1 MQHDF
6 MFTSESVTEGHPDKL
21 CDQVSDAIV
30 DRFLQQDPSARIVAE
45 CATATAILFIAARFD
60 AKASVDFPAVARQ
73 VINQVGYDQ
82 PAFNS
87 QTCSIVTS
95 VQELPSDGYRQFD
108 EEHLSDEDMDRI
120 PVKNQVTVFGFAC
133 TQTPAYLPLPIWLA
147 HQLARRLTM
156 ARRTRLLPYLA
167 PDGTTQVGIEYRQR
181 RPYRIHSMTVVA
193 SQNAPTTSTGPT
205 LDRLRDEVRATVIEP
220 VFYEEPLKPDA
231 ETQIFVNPDGLLL
244 MGGPSVH
251 SGLTGRKNAIDTYGE
266 YSRHSGAA
274 LSGKDP
280 TRIDRIG
287 AYAARYAA
295 KNVVAAGLADEC
307 EVQLSYA
314 IGQARPISMHVQT
327 FGTSTIPDD
336 AITTLVA
343 QHFDFRLASIIR
355 QFQLRFLPTRV
366 PGGFYQKLAAYG
378 HVGRMDIGLPWE
390 VTDKAALLQ
399 EHKK

>member
-30 DRFLQQDPSARIVAE
+30 DRFLQQDPYARIIAE

-60 AKASVDFPAVARQ
+60 ARASVDFPAVARQ

-95 VQELPSDGYRQFD
+95 LKELPSDGYGHFA
-108 EEHLSDEDMDRI
+108 EEQLSDEDIDRI

-133 TQTPAYLPLPIWLA
+133 NQTPAYLPLPIWLA
-147 HQLARRLTM
+147 HQLARQLTI
-156 ARRTRLLPYLA
+156 ARRTRLLPYLT

-181 RPYRIHSMTVVA
+181 RPYRIHSLTVVA
-193 SQNAPTTSTGPT
+193 SQNAPATSTGPT
-205 LDRLRDEVRATVIEP
+205 LERLRDDVRAAVIEP
-220 VFYEEPLKPDA
+220 VFHEESLKPDA
-231 ETQIFVNPDGLLL
+231 RTQIFVNPDGILL
-244 MGGPSVH
+244 MGGPAVH

-307 EVQLSYA
+307 EVQLSYS
-314 IGQARPISMHVQT
+314 IGQARPISIQVQT

-336 AITTLVA
+336 TINALVT

-355 QFQLRFLPTRV
+355 QFQLRFLPMRV

-399 EHKK
+399 EHKQ